1 MANGRHFKSETPRA
15 SQPMPM
21 IPATRAHGASGG
33 SSRRP
38 SGPAGSRNPH
48 SKMPLKPI
56 AMAVLA
62 LAVVGVAI
70 SGVVAWLTASGMLE
84 NTFGRGQVD
93 VTVNEEFDGEITK
106 KNVFVTNDG
115 NVPVYVRAQVNIYW
129 VDKDGNQLWD
139 TPVVDKDYKITW
151 FDISSKWMQ
160 GDDGFYYWTEPLVTE
175 GQTANLIKTLTDQGK
190 YTDGRKLVCDV
201 AVQAIQ
207 ADPADA
213 VKEAWKP
220 AVTDVSNDGTLTIT
234 PKAGA

>member
-33 SSRRP
+33 SSRRS
-38 SGPAGSRNPH
+38 SGPAGSRNPR

-84 NTFGRGQVD
+84 NTFDRGQVD
-93 VTVNEEFDGEITK
+93 VTVNEEFTDGVNK
-106 KNVFVTNDG
+106 KNVSVTNKG
-115 NVPVYVRAQVNIYW
+115 NVSVYVRAQVNIYW

-139 TPVVDKDYKITW
+139 TPVKDTDYEITW
-151 FDISSKWMQ
+151 FDGSSKWTQ
-160 GDDGFYYWTEPLVTE
+160 GTDGFYYWTEPLATKAA
-175 GQTANLIKTLTDQGK
+175 TTNLIDVLTDK
-190 YTDGRKLVCDV
+190 KTHTDGRTLVCDV

-207 ADPADA
+207 ADPTEA
-213 VKEAWKP
+213 VEEAWD
-220 AVTDVSNDGTLTIT
+220 VTVDESGNIT
-234 PKAGA
+234 KAGA

>member
-38 SGPAGSRNPH
+38 SGPAGSRNPR

-84 NTFGRGQVD
+84 NTFDRGQVD
-93 VTVNEEFDGEITK
+93 VTVNEEFTDGVNK
-106 KNVFVTNDG
+106 KNVSVTNNG
-115 NVPVYVRAQVNIYW
+115 NVPVCVRAQVNIYW

-139 TPVVDKDYKITW
+139 EPVAGKDYTIDWGDLTGTGWK
-151 FDISSKWMQ
+151 Q
-160 GDDGFYYWTEPLVTE
+160 GDDGFYYWTKPLAT
-175 GQTANLIKTLTDQGK
+175 TTKTDNLIDVLTDK
-190 YTDGRKLVCDV
+190 TADTDGRTLVCDV

-213 VKEAWKP
+213 VEEAWG
-220 AVTDVSNDGTLTIT
+220 VTVDGSGNIT
-234 PKAGA
+234 KEGA

>member
-21 IPATRAHGASGG
+21 IPATRAHGAAGG

-38 SGPAGSRNPH
+38 SGPAGSRNPR

-84 NTFGRGQVD
+84 NTFDRGQVD
-93 VTVNEEFDGEITK
+93 VTVKEEFDGETK
-106 KNVFVTNDG
+106 RNVYVSNGG

-129 VDKDGNQLWD
+129 VDKDGNQLWEEPSAG
-139 TPVVDKDYKITW
+139 TDYEITW
-151 FDISSKWMQ
+151 FDSSSKWTL
-160 GDDGFYYWTEPLVTE
+160 GDDGFYYWTEPLAT
-175 GQTANLIKTLTDQGK
+175 GGKTDNLIGILTDK
-190 YTDGRKLVCDV
+190 KTYDDGRTLVCDV

-207 ADPADA
+207 ADPTEA
-213 VKEAWKP
+213 VEEAWG
-220 AVTDVSNDGTLTIT
+220 VTVDGSGNIT
-234 PKAGA
+234 KAGA